1 MYRLYYLVYYL
12 GGPSMIMLLLI
23 IAAVIAAVVWAVSVS
38 NRFKVLLVKINEA
51 DSGIDVALNKRY
63 DTLVKL
69 MDVVRA
75 YAKHEVETLSGIVE
89 LRSGMGLTEKVQA
102 QIKMDEVS
110 NRINAIVE
118 SYPELRSSENFKQ
131 LQDAILESEDYLQAA
146 RRVYNAG
153 VSAFNQAIVRFPD
166 SIIANRSGYKQKY
179 FFEVSN
185 EKRSDVKINL

>member
-1 MYRLYYLVYYL
+1 MVFFVVV
-12 GGPSMIMLLLI
+12 IIVI
-23 IAAVIAAVVWAVSVS
+23 IAVIKWVISTS

-69 MDVVRA
+69 MDVVKA
-75 YAKHEVETLSGIVE
+75 YARHEVETLSEMVK
-89 LRSGMGLTEKVQA
+89 LRSGMGIAEKEQA
-102 QIKMDEVS
+102 EIKMHEVS
-110 NRINAIVE
+110 DRINVIAE

-131 LQDAILESEDYLQAA
+131 LQDAIMESEDHLQAA

-153 VSAFNQAIVRFPD
+153 VSAFNQAIAVFPANL
-166 SIIANRSGYKQKY
+166 IANRARYTPKD
-179 FFEVSN
+179 FFEVSG